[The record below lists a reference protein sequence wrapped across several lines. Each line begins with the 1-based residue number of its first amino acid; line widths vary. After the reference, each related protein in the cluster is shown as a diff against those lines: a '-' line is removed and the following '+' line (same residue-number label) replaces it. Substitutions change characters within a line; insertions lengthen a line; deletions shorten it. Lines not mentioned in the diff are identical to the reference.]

1 MSSSTLAH
9 ASSTTSLSKRL
20 SLAIG
25 AGLL

>member
-25 AGLL
+25 AG